1 MLFKI
6 CHISTFHSKYAMK
19 KYSDQDM
26 QCKSYEQ
33 NISMFL
39 ILELSL
45 ICWREGDSV
54 SVLILLTAI

>member
-6 CHISTFHSKYAMK
+6 CYISTFHSKYAMK

-26 QCKSYEQ
+26 QCKSYEH

-39 ILELSL
+39 IF
-45 ICWREGDSV
+45 WNYH
-54 SVLILLTAI
+54 